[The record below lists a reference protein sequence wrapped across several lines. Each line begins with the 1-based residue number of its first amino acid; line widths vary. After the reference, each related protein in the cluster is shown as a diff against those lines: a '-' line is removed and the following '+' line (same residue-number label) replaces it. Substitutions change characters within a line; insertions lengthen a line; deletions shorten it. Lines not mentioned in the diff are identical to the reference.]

1 MSKYTIKKDVFNL
14 LEQTKFPVNSSRK
27 NVAKTPIQAFALG
40 TVNYRGQKFLGGKT
54 KGASRYN
61 KKFPE
66 LYENIVTLI
75 KLWKPDFK
83 YTTIQVNKNFA
94 SEPHFDKNNVG
105 PSYILGLGDYT
116 GGQLM
121 IEGKSYDIKN
131 NWKKFDGTKGHWVE
145 PFEGTRYSLVFFT
158 HTFKPPN
165 PSLRT
170 IKITKKGLYKNNL
183 LVKSYTKM
191 T

>member
-27 NVAKTPIQAFALG
+27 NVAKTPTQSFVLG

-54 KGASRYN
+54 KGPSRYN
-61 KKFPE
+61 QKFPQ
-66 LYENIVTLI
+66 LYEAIRNLI
-75 KLWKPDFK
+75 KLWKPDFEF
-83 YTTIQVNKNFA
+83 TTIQVNKNFA
-94 SEPHFDKNNVG
+94 CSPHIDKNNVG
-105 PSYILGLGDYT
+105 QSYIIGFGNYT
-116 GGQLM
+116 GGELVV
-121 IEGKSYDIKN
+121 EGKFFNIKN
-131 NWKKFDGTKGHWVE
+131 RWKKFDGNKGHWVE

-165 PSLRT
+165 RFLRDIIVST
-170 IKITKKGLYKNNL
+170 QGLYKNNL